1 MGRRYGSLGYGCEM
15 AAGTRFLTIADVT
28 HLLEDPSPQARAA
41 AAGKIAQQ
49 FTRGDLSARE
59 RKITE
64 DIFRI
69 LLRDA
74 EVKVRSALAEH
85 VKDAKMLP
93 RDVAVTLAR
102 DVDAVAVPV
111 LENSVVL
118 TDDDLIEIVRAFG
131 TVKQRAIARRKVVS
145 HSVAAALV
153 DTGDED
159 VVSDLIANVG
169 ADISEKSLQKVLD
182 TLGDREC
189 LHAPLVARPRL
200 PLRVAER
207 LVTLV
212 ASHLQEQL
220 VMHHE
225 LSPGT
230 ASDIIM
236 ASRERAI
243 IGLLSPDV
251 AITDVVDLVR
261 QLSRSGR
268 LTPSIILRAL
278 CSGDTRFFEAAM
290 AVLSG
295 VPLANAQALIYDAG
309 RLGLKGIFDKA
320 GLPGALFPA
329 VRVAVDVAREAQYDA
344 GSHDRERF
352 TRRVIERILTQYD
365 DLGADNLD
373 YLLGKLS
380 KLAQSIGPRVSHL

>member
-1 MGRRYGSLGYGCEM
+1 M
-15 AAGTRFLTIADVT
+15 AAGARFLTIADVT
-28 HLLEDPSPQARAA
+28 HLLEDPSPEARAA
-41 AAGKIAQQ
+41 TAGKVAQQ

-74 EVKVRSALAEH
+74 EVKVRIALAEH
-85 VKDAKMLP
+85 VKDAKALP
-93 RDVAVTLAR
+93 RDIAVTLAR
-102 DVDAVAVPV
+102 DVDPVAVPV
-111 LENSVVL
+111 LEHSTVL

-131 TVKQRAIARRKVVS
+131 TLKQRAIARRRVVS
-145 HSVAAALV
+145 HAVAAALV
-153 DTGDED
+153 ETGDED
-159 VVSDLIANVG
+159 VVNDLISNAG

-182 TLGDREC
+182 TLGDRER

-212 ASHLQEQL
+212 AAHLQEQL

-268 LTPSIILRAL
+268 LTPSIIMRAL

-290 AVLSG
+290 AVLAG

-320 GLPGALFPA
+320 GLPAALFPA

-380 KLAQSIGPRVSHL
+380 KLAQSIGPRVPHL

>member
-1 MGRRYGSLGYGCEM
+1 M
-15 AAGTRFLTIADVT
+15 AAGTRFLSVADVA

-41 AAGKIAQQ
+41 TVGKVAQQ

-69 LLRDA
+69 LLRDV
-74 EVKVRSALAEH
+74 EVKVRLALSDH
-85 VKDAKMLP
+85 LKDAKTLP
-93 RDVAVTLAR
+93 RDVAMSLAR
-102 DVDAVAVPV
+102 DVDQVAVPV
-111 LENSVVL
+111 LEHSTVL

-131 TVKQRAIARRKVVS
+131 TTKQRAIARRKVVS

-153 DTGDED
+153 ETGDED
-159 VVSDLIANVG
+159 VVHDLIANVG

-182 TLGDREC
+182 TLGDRER

-207 LVTLV
+207 LVTVV

-243 IGLLSPDV
+243 IGLMSPDV

-261 QLSRSGR
+261 QLHRSGR

-278 CSGDTRFFEAAM
+278 CSGDTRFFESAM
-290 AVLSG
+290 AVLAG

-320 GLPGALFPA
+320 GLPSALFPA

-344 GSHDRERF
+344 GSHDRERY

-380 KLAQSIGPRVSHL
+380 KLAQVIGPRVPHL

>member
-1 MGRRYGSLGYGCEM
+1 MGRRFGSLGYGYEM

-41 AAGKIAQQ
+41 TAGKIAQQ

-69 LLRDA
+69 LLRDV
-74 EVKVRSALAEH
+74 EIKVRSALAEH

-102 DVDAVAVPV
+102 DVDVVAVPV
-111 LENSVVL
+111 LEHSAVL
-118 TDDDLIEIVRAFG
+118 TDDDLIDIVRAFG
-131 TVKQRAIARRKVVS
+131 ATKQRAIARRKVVS

-159 VVSDLIANVG
+159 VVGDLLANAG
-169 ADISEKSLQKVLD
+169 ADISEKALQKVLD
-182 TLGDREC
+182 TLGDRER

-225 LSPGT
+225 LSPST

-243 IGLLSPDV
+243 IGLMSPDV
-251 AITDVVDLVR
+251 SITDVVDLVR

-278 CSGDTRFFEAAM
+278 CSGDTRFFEASM

-320 GLPGALFPA
+320 GLPRRPVPGGARRRRRRARGP
-329 VRVAVDVAREAQYDA
+329 VR
-344 GSHDRERF
+344 
-352 TRRVIERILTQYD
+352 RRQ
-365 DLGADNLD
+365 
-373 YLLGKLS
+373 
-380 KLAQSIGPRVSHL
+380 PRPRALHAPGHRAHPDPV